1 MAVTQNLTVQHYYK
15 LDECERGKAPT
26 KLDLQETTNLLYD
39 FGIYA
44 TIPNFQTRSQLYE
57 WRREVI
63 RNRLG

>member
-1 MAVTQNLTVQHYYK
+1 MAATTNLTVQHYYK
-15 LDECERGKAPT
+15 PNECERSKAPT

-57 WRREVI
+57 WRRSI
-63 RNRLG
+63 IQKKLG